1 METKVASP
9 VEGESIIMAPLGD
22 SKREKK
28 VIFMKQHSRTS
39 SESSCS
45 GDEQQADP
53 ILPTKVVE
61 ATEDAPSSRR
71 ISGRCL
77 CKLSIVLYLLGCVLI
92 STLYVIFY
100 GNKQQIFGEEAW
112 IPGKVGVV
120 AKKFCPPSVNS
131 IFATLIHY
139 IPPPDKVLL
148 DLFTNIESDKAHSE
162 GCFRNVRGVV
172 LLGHCLK

>member
-1 METKVASP
+1 MERKLGNSI
-9 VEGESIIMAPLGD
+9 EGEGLLMAPIGD
-22 SKREKK
+22 SKTEKK

-61 ATEDAPSSRR
+61 ATENAPSSSRV
-71 ISGRCL
+71 SGRCL

-120 AKKFCPPSVNS
+120 ARRNLCPHFQYLLRYS
-131 IFATLIHY
+131 IQYIYATPVKALLRFV
-139 IPPPDKVLL
+139 DKYR
-148 DLFTNIESDKAHSE
+148 E
-162 GCFRNVRGVV
+162 
-172 LLGHCLK
+172 

>member
-1 METKVASP
+1 MT
-9 VEGESIIMAPLGD
+9 PLGD

-53 ILPTKVVE
+53 ILPTKVE
-61 ATEDAPSSRR
+61 TTENVPSPSR

-112 IPGKVGVV
+112 VPGKVGVV
-120 AKKFCPPSVNS
+120 
-131 IFATLIHY
+131 T
-139 IPPPDKVLL
+139 
-148 DLFTNIESDKAHSE
+148 
-162 GCFRNVRGVV
+162 
-172 LLGHCLK
+172 

>member
-1 METKVASP
+1 MERNLANPT
-9 VEGESIIMAPLGD
+9 EGEGLIMAPIGE
-22 SKREKK
+22 SKTEKK

-53 ILPTKVVE
+53 ILPTKVVSG
-61 ATEDAPSSRR
+61 EDAAPPSSSR

-120 AKKFCPPSVNS
+120 AIS
-131 IFATLIHY
+131 ISPLA
-139 IPPPDKVLL
+139 
-148 DLFTNIESDKAHSE
+148 
-162 GCFRNVRGVV
+162 
-172 LLGHCLK
+172 

>member
-1 METKVASP
+1 MERRLANPT
-9 VEGESIIMAPLGD
+9 EGEGLMMAPIGD
-22 SKREKK
+22 SKTEKK

-53 ILPTKVVE
+53 ILPTKVVG
-61 ATEDAPSSRR
+61 ATGSEDAAPPSSSRV
-71 ISGRCL
+71 SGRCL

-120 AKKFCPPSVNS
+120 AKNKKS
-131 IFATLIHY
+131 
-139 IPPPDKVLL
+139 IPPPR
-148 DLFTNIESDKAHSE
+148 FY
-162 GCFRNVRGVV
+162 
-172 LLGHCLK
+172 

>member
-1 METKVASP
+1 MERKQAP
-9 VEGESIIMAPLGD
+9 IEGEALIMTPIGD
-22 SKREKK
+22 SKRDKK
-28 VIFMKQHSRTS
+28 VIFMKRHSRTS

-61 ATEDAPSSRR
+61 ATENTSSPSRV
-71 ISGRCL
+71 SGRCL

-120 AKKFCPPSVNS
+120 TIFLPLSVN
-131 IFATLIHY
+131 I
-139 IPPPDKVLL
+139 
-148 DLFTNIESDKAHSE
+148 
-162 GCFRNVRGVV
+162 
-172 LLGHCLK
+172 

>member
-1 METKVASP
+1 MERKLASP
-9 VEGESIIMAPLGD
+9 SEGESLIMAPI
-22 SKREKK
+22 SEAKREKK
-28 VIFMKQHSRTS
+28 VIFMKGHSRTS

-61 ATEDAPSSRR
+61 AASSEDAAPSSSRV
-71 ISGRCL
+71 SGRCL

-112 IPGKVGVV
+112 VPGKVGVV
-120 AKKFCPPSVNS
+120 AKEICKKKKILNQYLLCCSAQYS
-131 IFATLIHY
+131 IC
-139 IPPPDKVLL
+139 
-148 DLFTNIESDKAHSE
+148 HSS
-162 GCFRNVRGVV
+162 
-172 LLGHCLK
+172 